1 MLKNS
6 FNMLPSEAC
15 NGFILVHYDQYI
27 MNYDSKDAKQSSQF
41 KQRNAT
47 SKQDEVKVNASRK
60 MA

>member
-41 KQRNAT
+41 K
-47 SKQDEVKVNASRK
+47 
-60 MA
+60 